1 MPRVLHD
8 LGAGIIPLGTRS
20 QNCYPGDVQIR
31 PIHEGLFS
39 SPDDPGGLGLYAGQ
53 CLSCNALHFPA
64 TDDCPYCGATGCETQ
79 IVGKTATLYLAT
91 VVTAAPPGYHGE
103 VPYGFG
109 LVDLPEGL
117 RVISVIAETDV
128 NQLRPGLSLRL
139 GLRTLP
145 WPEPE
150 QAEGGGLT
158 LTSWHYEPAGESS

>member
-1 MPRVLHD
+1 MPRVVHD
-8 LGAGIIPLGTRS
+8 LGARIIPLGTWA
-20 QNCYPGDVQIR
+20 QNWYPGDVESR

-39 SPDDPGGLGLYAGQ
+39 SPDDPGGLGLYAGY
-53 CLSCNALHFPA
+53 CWSCKALHFPA
-64 TDDCPYCGATGCETQ
+64 TDDCPYCGATGCETR
-79 IVGKTATLYLAT
+79 IVGKTASLYLGT

-128 NQLRPGLSLRL
+128 KQLRPGLPLRL

-145 WPEPE
+145 CPEPE
-150 QAEGGGLT
+150 QAEGEGLT
-158 LTSWHYEPAGESS
+158 LTSWHYEPAAESP